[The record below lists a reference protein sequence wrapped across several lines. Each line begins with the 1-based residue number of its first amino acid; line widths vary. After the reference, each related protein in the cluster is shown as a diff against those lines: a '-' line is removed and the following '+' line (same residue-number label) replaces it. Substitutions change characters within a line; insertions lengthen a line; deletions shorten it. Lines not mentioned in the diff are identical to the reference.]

1 MQGVVTA
8 LSADP
13 WGTVDALVDGP
24 LHPGGREAT
33 EALLDRAGVGAGTRV
48 LDVGCGSGASLELA
62 RERGA
67 SAVGIDRTPRGPGVV
82 GGTFEALP
90 VRDGAADVVLA
101 ECTLCLADDLDA
113 ALGETGRVLR
123 GDGRLALS
131 DVVLE
136 GEVGPLPDTIAEL
149 CCLPDG
155 RSRDDVAAAVER
167 AGYEITG
174 VRDHHDDLVAM
185 ADGLRERVDYERL
198 LPLLGADGEALLDG
212 IRRLEAA
219 LADRR
224 LGYVSLV
231 ARPVG

>member
-1 MQGVVTA
+1 MQGFVTA

-13 WGTVDALVDGP
+13 WGTVDAVVDGP

-33 EALLDRAGVGAGTRV
+33 DALLDRADVGAGTRL
-48 LDVGCGSGASLELA
+48 LDVGCGSGASLDLA

-67 SAVGIDRTPRGPGVV
+67 RAVGIDRTPRGPGAV
-82 GGTFEALP
+82 GATFEALP

-113 ALGETGRVLR
+113 ALGETRRVLA

-136 GEVGPLPDTIAEL
+136 GAVEPLPDALAEL
-149 CCLPDG
+149 CCLPVG
-155 RSRDDVAAAVER
+155 RSRDDVEAAVER
-167 AGYEITG
+167 AGYEITEI
-174 VRDHHDDLVAM
+174 RDHHEDLVAM
-185 ADGLRERVDYERL
+185 ADGLRDRVDYERL
-198 LPLLGADGEALLDG
+198 LPLLGDDGEALLDG
-212 IRRLEAA
+212 IHRLEAA
-219 LADRR
+219 LTDRR

-231 ARPVG
+231 ARLER